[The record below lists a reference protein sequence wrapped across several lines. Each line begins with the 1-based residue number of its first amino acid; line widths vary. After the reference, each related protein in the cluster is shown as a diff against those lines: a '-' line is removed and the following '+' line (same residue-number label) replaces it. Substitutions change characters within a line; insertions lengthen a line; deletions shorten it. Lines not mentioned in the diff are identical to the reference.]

1 VLVTF
6 RTLVP
11 GFWMGLLVALA
22 FIETPLK
29 FLAPGVTVP
38 LALGIGRLVLTAA
51 ELASAVL
58 LIVLTVISLLRPRL
72 GRGGLAIVAGLWAT
86 LLAQLALIR
95 PALNAR
101 TDTVLAGGDP
111 GDSPLH
117 GIYVA
122 SDVVL
127 LVLLVA
133 YLVCAVRQGRSAT
146 TRREPSPRDAN

>member
-1 VLVTF
+1 MLSTL
-6 RTLVP
+6 RTLIP

-51 ELASAVL
+51 ELAGAVL
-58 LIVLTVISLLRPRL
+58 LIALTVVSLVRPRV
-72 GRGGLAIVAGLWAT
+72 GRGALAVIAGLWAT
-86 LLAQLALIR
+86 LLVQLALIR

-101 TDTVLAGGDP
+101 TDVVLAGGDP

-117 GIYVA
+117 GLYVA
-122 SDVVL
+122 SDAAMLAL
-127 LVLLVA
+127 LVT
-133 YLVCAVRQGRSAT
+133 YLVVAGRSAT
-146 TRREPSPRDAN
+146 HRTASTTRAD